1 MDVKSNS
8 RDGLFERTGQIIYG
22 DRFIGRNYEINE
34 IRKFVVDN
42 RANVAIVGMPRIGK
56 SSLAWQALMSCK
68 EMLIS
73 DHKLIPVY
81 IDVSAINS
89 KELFFARMV
98 SKVVRELSKVKH
110 ENQDEEW
117 KSNLEH
123 LNHMARC
130 IESDDLASL
139 NNNFYDFFED
149 FYQLT
154 SYQIVYIL
162 DEFDKAQNIFDA
174 SDFLL
179 LRETAYIPETNLSYV
194 TISRKSIKEI
204 ETKDKQNL
212 SNFHGTFNK
221 YIHLNVFSSEDMDSY
236 WKRIESR
243 ITFTNAEKEN
253 IVYIAG
259 RHPLFLDLCC
269 LQTTSTPGVSII
281 GSANLREKL
290 YDEFDQIIDM
300 LDEKGLLS
308 TTKQVIIG
316 PPQNI
321 DKQKIDKLLDFGFL
335 NIVKAGKKA
344 SLLSTT
350 CNNLEEDSYI
360 LFSDYFTQLFY
371 FKFFLDIDY
380 WPQWNKTEN
389 KLREIVEIFLEGR
402 YGKNWMNIIEQENS
416 SDSDWMERWKI
427 LLERFAK
434 NKKIF
439 FQSTISSP
447 VIVAETGEIYYQFIK
462 KYWTIW
468 FSQIFT
474 PIKENELVFSHSTIS
489 ISNRSWEEIFGFLMK
504 VRRPFAHTNTYILS
518 KEDEVVAK
526 GYCELVLNK
535 IAKWEESGMRPPQ
548 IDAQNTF
555 LVGNINSDKNRV
567 LTSYSPP
574 YIIDRDNGFL
584 SGYSPNLYPYAT
596 GQKVKFELY
605 ETVNPKTG
613 LPFSFAINVRP
624 YDA

>member
-1 MDVKSNS
+1 MDVKSISRNS
-8 RDGLFERTGQIIYG
+8 LFERTGQIIYG

-68 EMLIS
+68 ETLVR

-81 IDVSAINS
+81 IDVSTINT
-89 KELFFARMV
+89 KGLFFSRMV
-98 SKVVRELSKVKH
+98 SKVVREISKIYQ
-110 ENQDEEW
+110 ENQDKEW

-123 LNHMARC
+123 LNDMSRR
-130 IESDDLASL
+130 IENDDLASL
-139 NNNFYDFFED
+139 NNDFYDFFED
-149 FYQLT
+149 FFQLT

-162 DEFDKAQNIFDA
+162 DEFDKAQNLFDA

-221 YIHLNVFSSEDMDSY
+221 YIHLNVFSCEDMVSY
-236 WKRIESR
+236 WKRLEPQL
-243 ITFTNAEKEN
+243 TFTNIEKEN

-259 RHPLFLDLCC
+259 HHPLFLDLCC
-269 LQTTSTPGVSII
+269 LQTVSTPNAPII
-281 GSANLREKL
+281 ESANLREKL

-308 TTKQVIIG
+308 TTKQVVIG
-316 PPQNI
+316 PPQSI

-335 NIVKAGKKA
+335 NVVKASKKA
-344 SLLSTT
+344 SLLSIT
-350 CNNLEEDSYI
+350 CGDPDEDSYI

-380 WPQWNKTEN
+380 WPQWNTTEN
-389 KLREIVEIFLEGR
+389 KLREIVEIFLEER
-402 YGKNWMNIIEQENS
+402 YGKNWANIIEQENI
-416 SDSDWMERWKI
+416 SDPDWMDRWKI
-427 LLERFAK
+427 LMERFVK
-434 NKKIF
+434 NKRIY

-462 KYWTIW
+462 KYWNVW

-474 PIKENELVFSHSTIS
+474 PIKNNELVFSNSTIS

-518 KEDEVVAK
+518 KEDEIVAK
-526 GYCELVLNK
+526 GYCDLVLKK
-535 IAKWEESGMRPPQ
+535 IAKWEESGIRPQ
-548 IDAQNTF
+548 KIASQNTF
-555 LVGNINSDKNRV
+555 LVGTINLDKNRI
-567 LTSYSPP
+567 LTSSSPA
-574 YIIDRDNGFL
+574 YIIDREKGFL
-584 SGYSPNLYPYAT
+584 SGYSPDIYSYSN
-596 GQKVKFELY
+596 GEKVKFELY
-605 ETVNPKTG
+605 ETINPRTG
-613 LPFSFAINVRP
+613 QPFCFAVNVRP
-624 YDA
+624 YNA

>member
-1 MDVKSNS
+1 MDVKSISRNS
-8 RDGLFERTGQIIYG
+8 LFERTGQIIYG

-42 RANVAIVGMPRIGK
+42 RANIAIVGMPRIGK

-68 EMLIS
+68 ETLVR

-81 IDVSAINS
+81 IDVSTINS
-89 KELFFARMV
+89 KRLFFSRMV
-98 SKVVRELSKVKH
+98 SKVIRELSKINQ
-110 ENQDEEW
+110 ENQDKEW
-117 KSNLEH
+117 ISNLEH
-123 LNHMARC
+123 LNDMARC
-130 IESDDLASL
+130 VENDDLVSI
-139 NNNFYDFFED
+139 NNDFYDFFED

-221 YIHLNVFSSEDMDSY
+221 YIHLNVFSSEDMVSY
-236 WKRIESR
+236 WKRLESQL
-243 ITFTNAEKEN
+243 TFTNIEKEN
-253 IVYIAG
+253 IIYIAG
-259 RHPLFLDLCC
+259 YHPLFLDLCC
-269 LQTTSTPGVSII
+269 LQTVSTPNAPII

-300 LDEKGLLS
+300 LDEKVLLA
-308 TTKQVIIG
+308 TTKQVVIG
-316 PPQNI
+316 PPQSI
-321 DKQKIDKLLDFGFL
+321 DKRKVDKLLDFGFL
-335 NIVKAGKKA
+335 NVVKAGKKA
-344 SLLSTT
+344 SLLSIT
-350 CNNLEEDSYI
+350 CSDPDEDSYI

-389 KLREIVEIFLEGR
+389 KLREIVEIFLEER
-402 YGKNWMNIIEQENS
+402 YGKNWVIIIEQENI
-416 SDSDWMERWKI
+416 SDPDWIDRWKV
-427 LLERFAK
+427 LMERFAK
-434 NKKIF
+434 NKRIY

-462 KYWTIW
+462 KYWNVW

-474 PIKENELVFSHSTIS
+474 PIKDNELVFSNSTIS

-526 GYCELVLNK
+526 GYCDLVLKK
-535 IAKWEESGMRPPQ
+535 IAKWEESGIRPQ
-548 IDAQNTF
+548 KIASQNTS
-555 LVGNINSDKNRV
+555 LVGTINSDKNRV
-567 LTSYSPP
+567 LTSSSCA
-574 YIIDRDNGFL
+574 YIIDRKNGFS
-584 SGYSPNLYPYAT
+584 SGYSPDIYTYT
-596 GQKVKFELY
+596 TREKVKFELY
-605 ETVNPKTG
+605 ETINPRTG
-613 LPFSFAINVRP
+613 LPFSFAVNVRP
-624 YDA
+624 YNA